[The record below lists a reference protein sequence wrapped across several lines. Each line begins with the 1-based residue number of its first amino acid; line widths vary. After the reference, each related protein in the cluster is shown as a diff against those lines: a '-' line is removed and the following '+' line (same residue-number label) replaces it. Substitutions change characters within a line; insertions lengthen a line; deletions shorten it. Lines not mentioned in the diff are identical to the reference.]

1 MENVAT
7 DDVIAESLG
16 VGDLGQDMP
25 KLPFGADGNFKMP
38 SLDEFI
44 KMLEG
49 MDSLSDEEKEQ
60 LKQDVLKNSMT
71 GRKME
76 AGFSD
81 YLVFLTMIVLIASVF
96 ALHSEALGEMLKDE
110 TKRGLAKQ
118 LTENL
123 KKLSEMFVKLSDGE
137 KSQFAKE
144 FKGQFLNQ
152 LKNLNEMAQQQKVS
166 QENGEAQKSIPEF
179 GAADAFQEEVDSFLV
194 IGFGM
199 LIMLF
204 VVFFGYK
211 LYLSL
216 TEKERKREE
225 KLKAKQIKKKK

>member
-1 MENVAT
+1 M
-7 DDVIAESLG
+7 SS
-16 VGDLGQDMP
+16 GDN
-25 KLPFGADGNFKMP
+25 PFT
-38 SLDEFI
+38 E
-44 KMLEG
+44 
-49 MDSLSDEEKEQ
+49 
-60 LKQDVLKNSMT
+60 
-71 GRKME
+71 
-76 AGFSD
+76 
-81 YLVFLTMIVLIASVF
+81 

-204 VVFFGYK
+204 VG
-211 LYLSL
+211 SL
-216 TEKERKREE
+216 LLTRQKHNFLTYTIS
-225 KLKAKQIKKKK
+225 LKFSSILRLQVVPFADWEGT